1 MLTIFNFKNK
11 LSIHEQ
17 LDLLKLFN
25 EGNVKTEL
33 IISPIIPVNDN
44 EYSFSIASQNIAI
57 KGRNVG
63 DLTCEHLNYY
73 NIKYAFVGHLER
85 QKFLNETK
93 DIIRSK
99 IKQTIVGNI
108 TPIICFGKNK
118 NYIAEIH
125 QLLSGI
131 QFQGKEII
139 IAYEILSATL
149 SGKKDYSLEEISNH
163 LTMLKRYLF
172 ISSQIYNFKYK
183 LVFGGGVQ
191 CKDIP
196 EIIKL
201 GFDGV
206 LIEDRTNT
214 LLEVF
219 NFLNQK
225 EFSN

>member
-11 LSIHEQ
+11 LSIPEQ
-17 LDLLKLFN
+17 LDLLNFFN
-25 EGNVKTEL
+25 EGNIKTEL
-33 IISPIIPVNDN
+33 IISPIVPVNDN
-44 EYSFSIASQNIAI
+44 QYSFSVASQNIAME
-57 KGRNVG
+57 GRNVG
-63 DLTCEHLNYY
+63 DLTWEHLAYY

-85 QKFLNETK
+85 QNSLNETK

-99 IKQTIVGNI
+99 IQQSIVGNI

-149 SGKKDYSLEEISNH
+149 SGNKDYSLEDISTH
-163 LTMLKRYLF
+163 LTILQRYLF
-172 ISSQIYNFKYK
+172 LSSQLYNFKYK
-183 LVFGGGVQ
+183 LIFRGGLQ
-191 CKDIP
+191 CEDIP
-196 EIIKL
+196 KIIEL

-206 LIEDRTNT
+206 LIGDRTNT

-219 NFLNQK
+219 NFLNQ
-225 EFSN
+225 

>member
-11 LSIHEQ
+11 LSIPEQ
-17 LDLLKLFN
+17 LNLLKLFN
-25 EGNVKTEL
+25 KGNVKTDL
-33 IISPIIPVNDN
+33 IISPIMPVNDN

-73 NIKYAFVGHLER
+73 NIKYAFIGHLER
-85 QKFLNETK
+85 QKFL
-93 DIIRSK
+93 RSK
-99 IKQTIVGNI
+99 IKQTLVGNI

-139 IAYEILSATL
+139 LAYEILSATL

-172 ISSQIYNFKYK
+172 LSSQIYNFKYK
-183 LVFGGGVQ
+183 LIFGGGLQ
-191 CKDIP
+191 CEDIP
-196 EIIKL
+196 KIIKL

-206 LIEDRTNT
+206 LIGDRINT

-219 NFLNQK
+219 NSLNQ
-225 EFSN
+225 

>member
-11 LSIHEQ
+11 LSIPEQ
-17 LDLLKLFN
+17 LNLLKLFN
-25 EGNVKTEL
+25 KGNVKTDL
-33 IISPIIPVNDN
+33 IISPIMPVNDN

-73 NIKYAFVGHLER
+73 NIKYAFIGHLER

-99 IKQTIVGNI
+99 IKQTLVGNI

-139 IAYEILSATL
+139 LAYEILSATL
-149 SGKKDYSLEEISNH
+149 SGK
-163 LTMLKRYLF
+163 
-172 ISSQIYNFKYK
+172 
-183 LVFGGGVQ
+183 
-191 CKDIP
+191 
-196 EIIKL
+196 
-201 GFDGV
+201 
-206 LIEDRTNT
+206 RTT
-214 LLEVF
+214 V
-219 NFLNQK
+219 
-225 EFSN
+225 